1 MIQYIDP
8 QPLWQ
13 DISVKA
19 DQILLKAATPV
30 ILTFDYL
37 GTTYTAHIPV
47 GWVTD
52 MGSVPA
58 AVRNII
64 PNTGAVD
71 IAYILHDAIYG
82 TGWLSFCPEAA
93 EFSRKDA
100 DTVLWLKLKER
111 GLGWLKSNIVY
122 NVLRV
127 FGGGKHWRHAE

>member
-30 ILTFDYL
+30 TLTFDYL

-71 IAYILHDAIYG
+71 IAYILHD
-82 TGWLSFCPEAA
+82 WLFTANNDLINIT
-93 EFSRKDA
+93 FDDA
-100 DTVLWLKLKER
+100 NTILWLKLKER
-111 GLGWLKSNIVY
+111 GLGAIKANLVY
-122 NVLRV
+122 YSVKFFSRS
-127 FGGGKHWRHAE
+127 HWRT